1 MRAGTENLPGIVGL
15 GIAITDAV
23 EQLEEHAQ
31 HVRSLRDRLEKGIME
46 AIPDVLLNGP
56 PCLDERLPGNLNISI
71 LGLQGESV
79 LLRLDLAGI
88 AASSGSACTAGSLDP
103 SHVLTAI
110 GRDTDTAHASLRLT
124 LGWENT
130 QEEVD
135 EVLRIL
141 PDIVQDLRRIQGYSR
156 P

>member
-1 MRAGTENLPGIVGL
+1 MRAGTENLPAIVGL
-15 GIAITDAV
+15 GIAVTDAV
-23 EQLEEHAQ
+23 EQLQEHTQ
-31 HVRSLRDRLEKGIME
+31 HVRNLRDRLEKGILE
-46 AIPDVLLNGP
+46 RIPDVLVNGP
-56 PCLDERLPGNLNISI
+56 ACPDGRLPGNLNISI

-103 SHVLTAI
+103 SHVLIAI
-110 GRDTDTAHASLRLT
+110 GRDADTAHASLRMT

-130 QEEVD
+130 EAEVD
-135 EVLRIL
+135 EVLRVL

-156 P
+156 R